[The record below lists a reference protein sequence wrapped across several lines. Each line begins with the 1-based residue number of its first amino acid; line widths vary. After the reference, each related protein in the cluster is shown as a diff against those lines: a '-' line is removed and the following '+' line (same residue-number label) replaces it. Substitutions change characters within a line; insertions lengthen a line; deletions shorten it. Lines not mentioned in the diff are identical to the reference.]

1 MNVVQ
6 QVVPN
11 EEETRFVE
19 ENEKLKIFDQFL

>member
-11 EEETRFVE
+11 EEERRFVE